1 MPATPLPAA
10 ARYYHV
16 GTTTVY
22 WLLTVA
28 NPQASPTRAEINA
41 GTDLSRVAGGGSSGD
56 IAAMSGWTTTSSNVG
71 TPDIRSRFVG
81 SVPGRVTA
89 EDSSITFYLDPAG
102 QDVRTILQRDL
113 VGYVLVCWGGDAL
126 GRLADLFPVRVSNI
140 PKSFGDDQAVQSTVG
155 FAITRA
161 PTENVALPAA
171 A

>member
-1 MPATPLPAA
+1 MAATPLPAA

-22 WLLTVA
+22 WLLAVA
-28 NPQASPTRAEINA
+28 NPQAAPTRLEINA
-41 GTDLSRVAGGGSSGD
+41 GTDLSRVTGGGDSGD
-56 IAAMSGWTTTSSNVG
+56 IAAMAGWTTTSANVG

-81 SVPGRVTA
+81 SVPGRITA

-102 QDVRTILQRDL
+102 QDVRTVLARDDT
-113 VGYVLVCWGGDAL
+113 GFVLVCWGGDAT

-140 PKSFGDDQAVQSTVG
+140 PKSFGDDQAVQTTVG

-161 PTENVALPAA
+161 PTEDIALPAVV
-171 A
+171 